1 MTPGHGSGDRSETLE
16 QPWDRLLSD
25 RDRAVIEA
33 AGYDERGA
41 STWETRGVGER
52 PGVLVVDMQRYI
64 VGEDVP
70 IFEAVEESAV
80 AIGEA
85 AWDAVDHIAPL
96 LDEARSLDV
105 PVFYSRVVPTRYD
118 DPAHDDLGIVEPLAP
133 AAGDVVVDKPFSS
146 SFFGTD
152 LSGRLVRAGVD
163 TLVVVGNTT
172 SGCLRATVVDAQQL
186 GFDVVVPRECVFDR
200 LDISHAVGLLDMWM
214 KYANVLPV
222 EAARELLAELA
233 GA

>member
-1 MTPGHGSGDRSETLE
+1 MPER
-16 QPWDRLLSD
+16 PWDRLLTD

-41 STWETRGVGER
+41 ASWDTRGVGDR
-52 PGVLVVDMQRYI
+52 PGLLVVDMQRYI

-70 IFEAVEESAV
+70 IFEAVEASAV
-80 AIGEA
+80 AIGETAWA
-85 AWDAVDHIAPL
+85 AIDQIAPL
-96 LDEARSLDV
+96 LEASRSLDV
-105 PVFYSRVVPTRYD
+105 PVFYSRVVPARYD
-118 DPAHDDLGIVEPLAP
+118 DPSHDDLRIVEPLSP
-133 AAGDVVVDKPFSS
+133 EPGESVVDKPFSS

-152 LSGRLVRAGVD
+152 LVSRLIRADVD

-186 GFDVVVPRECVFDR
+186 GFDVVVPQECVFDR
-200 LDISHAVGLLDMWM
+200 LDLSHAVGLLDMWM

-222 EAARELLAELA
+222 EAVHELLAERA
-233 GA
+233 AS